1 MSSVFL
7 AVDPVTDMDKTFP
20 TSENGRWSGMTTAG
34 GDGDGG
40 LMGSHNMY
48 FLADDK
54 KKRMKSFFYFFEIP
68 SH

>member
-40 LMGSHNMY
+40 LMGS
-48 FLADDK
+48 
-54 KKRMKSFFYFFEIP
+54 
-68 SH
+68 